1 MLRVQQGAILS
12 GRCAGAGSEGSVKK
26 GELGESATEGDIDD
40 WAVSGF
46 EFFLSGLN
54 SE

>member
-1 MLRVQQGAILS
+1 
-12 GRCAGAGSEGSVKK
+12 
-26 GELGESATEGDIDD
+26 LGESATEGDIDD